1 MKLIKETEIE
11 EKVINTLKQIT
22 QKYIKKNKIMKKI
35 SVGAGPVS
43 ARNYEKIIQTL
54 QTKITDLQKVN
65 LNLYKDKV
73 KEIITE
79 KQFLELLEETNK
91 EKEKYILQIQEINK
105 KIEENKEQEKSDN
118 ILKNVVEKIL
128 NYEDI
133 DANLVGLLVEKIII
147 NLDGTMEIEF
157 KFKQNKCLTN

>member
-1 MKLIKETEIE
+1 MR
-11 EKVINTLKQIT
+11 
-22 QKYIKKNKIMKKI
+22 QKYVGVATCGRPDYNKT
-35 SVGAGPVS
+35 V
-43 ARNYEKIIQTL
+43 QTL

-79 KQFLELLEETNK
+79 EQFLELLEETNK
-91 EKEKYILQIQEINK
+91 EKEKYIMQIQEINK
-105 KIEENKEQEKSDN
+105 RIGESKEQEKRES

-133 DANLVGLLVEKIII
+133 DANLIGLLIDKIII
-147 NLDGTMEIEF
+147 NLDGTIEIEF
-157 KFKQNKCLTN
+157 KFKQQTKI

>member
-11 EKVINTLKQIT
+11 DKVINIIRNITKQ
-22 QKYIKKNKIMKKI
+22 YVNKEKI
-35 SVGAGPVS
+35 INSVGAGFHPCP
-43 ARNYEKIIQTL
+43 NYKKTLQTL

-79 KQFLELLEETNK
+79 EQFLELLEETNK
-91 EKEKYILQIQEINK
+91 EKEKYILQMQQINK
-105 KIEENKEQEKSDN
+105 KIEENKEQEKSES

-133 DANLVGLLVEKIII
+133 DTNLVGLLIEKIII
-147 NLDGTMEIEF
+147 NLDGTMEINF
-157 KFKQNKCLTN
+157 KFRQNKCLTK